1 MACLLHRGSREL
13 AELNKEFAGSEHFMT
28 FAKAPE
34 EADWTHIFFSYALTI
49 EDAKVLAKNLIPQ
62 ELSTQVTEGMRF

>member
-1 MACLLHRGSREL
+1 MACLLHRGSRKL

-34 EADWTHIFFSYALTI
+34 ESDWTHIFFSYALTI